1 MTLPNYPWG
10 STDPEDL
17 PQGVVTPGQLGET
30 LQNPSAA
37 KFRNLAAGRFPG
49 QVTGEPAGNP
59 ANVNGPLG
67 TVVNQFA
74 QFTENIATA
83 DPADIQSAED
93 VRARVG
99 GFFGLRPVLQML
111 IFTPLSYLLAWIVDG
126 DPEDYDT
133 LEEIQDNLIPA
144 LIRLPLR
151 ILAQLIGGIPIIGDA
166 VEHALAGWLR
176 TTNENAVD
184 AIETAVSVGTQV
196 NYVQQVIALQ
206 SGMGVHETG
215 PDRTGTPSFNYGYMN
230 LPTQTISISGGAHE
244 HSLTGNTGYETSP
257 DNHRHQLNGSLA
269 KATSSGSDHSHT
281 ATISTSP
288 PTIAVTATYAPW
300 ANVIFKT
307 AAERKVLTW
316 FAYKSG
322 TVSTFNLDVYK
333 LEQDGSSTLIY
344 SSPNLAG
351 DVPVT
356 LASIGWMQHLMSG
369 ASIVADYGD
378 VYDVQ
383 FRMTGSG
390 TVHIGGLNFSN
401 PTPLPGFRP
410 YAIGSARNPSTTP
423 APATISTTT
432 RDSMYV
438 GPAPFVSIG
447 IDVGQTQIPRFFF
460 DDFNRSSFGPRWI
473 TYGTIGIVDN
483 KVRHTGGIFS
493 NSTAAAMYH
502 QPLATDI
509 AEVGVDVDLDNLEAG
524 AGMCCS
530 SGLGAG
536 VWLAV
541 ENDGVWIQTGAYGS
555 RTNRTATIAAPGAGR
570 YTLRC
575 IRSEDDTHY
584 VFQAYFGDPNAT
596 DPILTWPDTGNII
609 AHGVGRRWVGVMAR
623 RVDIAPSS
631 RLDNFTA
638 ADITIEEGE

>member
-1 MTLPNYPWG
+1 MTTPNIPWG
-10 STDPEDL
+10 TSPGDL
-17 PQGVVTPGQLGET
+17 PQGVVAPSQLGGAT
-30 LQNPSAA
+30 QDHTKAKYRSQAA
-37 KFRNLAAGRFPG
+37 SRFPG
-49 QVTGEPAGNP
+49 QVNDTMAGNP
-59 ANVNGPLG
+59 ANTSGPLG
-67 TVVNQFA
+67 MIVNLAAGLQ
-74 QFTENIATA
+74 ENVANA
-83 DPADIQSAED
+83 DPATIEKPSDLLPQANP
-93 VRARVG
+93 
-99 GFFGLRPVLQML
+99 FFSGLPLQKV
-111 IFTPLSYLLAWIVDG
+111 FQA
-126 DPEDYDT
+126 
-133 LEEIQDNLIPA
+133 
-144 LIRLPLR
+144 PLR
-151 ILAQLIGGIPIIGDA
+151 ILANLIGGIPIIGDA
-166 VEHALAGWLR
+166 VEDALAKFFR
-176 TTNENAVD
+176 DTNEKATD

-230 LPTQTISISGGAHE
+230 LPTSTISISGGAHE
-244 HSLTGNTGYETSP
+244 HNLTGNTGYETAGGT
-257 DNHRHQLNGSLA
+257 NHRHTLNGSLA
-269 KATSSGSDHSHT
+269 GASSSGSDHSHT

-316 FAYKSG
+316 FAYKTG

-333 LEQDGSSTLIY
+333 LEGDGSSSLVY

-351 DVPVT
+351 EVPVS

-369 ASIVADYGD
+369 ASIIADFGD

-383 FRMTGSG
+383 FRMTGAG

-432 RDSMYV
+432 RDTMYV

-460 DDFNRSSFGPRWI
+460 DDFNRSSLGPRWI
-473 TYGTIGIVDN
+473 TYGSIGIVDN
-483 KVRHTGGIFS
+483 KVRHTGSIFS

-509 AEVGVDVDLDNLEAG
+509 AEVGFDIDLDNLEAG
-524 AGMCCS
+524 AGMCCT

-541 ENDGVWIQTGAYGS
+541 ENDGVWIQTGGYSS
-555 RTNRTATIAAPGAGR
+555 RTNRTPTIAAPGAGR

-575 IRSEDDTHY
+575 IRSDDDTHY

-596 DPILTWPDTGNII
+596 DPILTWPDTSNTIP
-609 AHGVGRRWVGVMAR
+609 HGVGRRWVGVIAR

-638 ADITIEEGE
+638 ADVTITEES